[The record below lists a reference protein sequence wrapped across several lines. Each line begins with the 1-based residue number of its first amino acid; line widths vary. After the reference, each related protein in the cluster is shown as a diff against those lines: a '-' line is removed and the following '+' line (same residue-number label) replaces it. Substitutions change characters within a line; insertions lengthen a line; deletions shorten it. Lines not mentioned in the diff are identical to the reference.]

1 MEDTLEESLTK
12 DGVYNLDQLG
22 NMGFAN
28 DRDDAP
34 RFRRRRQLGCT
45 QERLLV
51 DMPQGFREKIRN
63 VPSVYFVCVLSSRE
77 MRASTRESVDHLPV
91 TLLGLARP
99 EYWRAKRF
107 TSEASFIL
115 IRADLVRYAPCGINM
130 VKVQW
135 NAQPGIYASTVEP
148 SGLGILLC
156 PESLPSST
164 MSSQTAMASNTQTSQ
179 TEPNGPVVES
189 SSQGDQSQPAGPE
202 LMQEQVQNAAPS
214 QTVCTHTA
222 PGSLANFELWFEGED
237 PKWRAAE
244 RTILTM
250 RDAINREAGEND
262 TAEIEQTAEDSEM
275 DLDDL
280 EASQAAFAA
289 HVAFVFA
296 TYGVDTNQ

>member
-1 MEDTLEESLTK
+1 MYTNSACN
-12 DGVYNLDQLG
+12 VVSHSS
-22 NMGFAN
+22 
-28 DRDDAP
+28 RSAP

-135 NAQPGIYASTVEP
+135 NAQPGIYASDTKRRKKE
-148 SGLGILLC
+148 
-156 PESLPSST
+156 
-164 MSSQTAMASNTQTSQ
+164 MR
-179 TEPNGPVVES
+179 
-189 SSQGDQSQPAGPE
+189 
-202 LMQEQVQNAAPS
+202 
-214 QTVCTHTA
+214 
-222 PGSLANFELWFEGED
+222 
-237 PKWRAAE
+237 KE
-244 RTILTM
+244 RVP
-250 RDAINREAGEND
+250 
-262 TAEIEQTAEDSEM
+262 
-275 DLDDL
+275 DLD
-280 EASQAAFAA
+280 
-289 HVAFVFA
+289 
-296 TYGVDTNQ
+296 